1 MPLSVAKGVDYYVY
15 SDSGDIRTSVAVPKV
30 ARTHGPD
37 GNFRHWNLQVS
48 SSNIPDPFKY
58 VGGLEWVVRQ
68 RGQDMIRHKQDIS
81 SLDGKLWDGTMG
93 NMFNTPPRIGSPT
106 VCWGFY
112 DAGPGKASGFSKLT
126 NQNQL
131 YIYATRDQRRW
142 MSELA
147 ARNTTVAR
155 GPFSRFA
162 LPGAHD
168 AGMFDMRAVMRMLND
183 PVLYLALLGSL
194 AFIPVV
200 AYHAQ
205 PHAPTSFPVSAVMFS
220 NINKLT
226 RIFSYQARIFDA
238 RSSFYK

>member
-1 MPLSVAKGVDYYVY
+1 MALGVAKGVDYYVY
-15 SDSGDIRTSVAVPKV
+15 SDSADILTDVAVPKV

-37 GNFRHWNLQVS
+37 GNFQRWNLQVS

-81 SLDGKLWDGTMG
+81 SLDGKLWDGSMG

-147 ARNTTVAR
+147 ARNPAIAR
-155 GPFSRFA
+155 
-162 LPGAHD
+162 
-168 AGMFDMRAVMRMLND
+168 M
-183 PVLYLALLGSL
+183 
-194 AFIPVV
+194 
-200 AYHAQ
+200 
-205 PHAPTSFPVSAVMFS
+205 
-220 NINKLT
+220 
-226 RIFSYQARIFDA
+226 
-238 RSSFYK
+238 